1 MARFIFALFAILAL
15 AVSPSAASARTAA
28 CGMDTA
34 QAVAAS
40 TPASGVSIAHPQGGE
55 SKAAPCCD
63 KARLGCAKGCPTACF
78 ASIAGLAALSSVVI
92 GEGRTTFAPPAIKAL
107 GSREPAG
114 PDHPP
119 KSMA

>member
-15 AVSPSAASARTAA
+15 AVSPLAASARIAA
-28 CGMDTA
+28 CGMVAA

-40 TPASGVSIAHPQGGE
+40 TPASGTSVAFHHAGG
-55 SKAAPCCD
+55 SKADPCCD
-63 KARLGCAKGCPTACF
+63 KARLGCSKGCPTACF
-78 ASIAGLAALSSVVI
+78 ANVVGLAVLSSVVVL
-92 GEGRTTFAPPAIKAL
+92 GGRTTFNPPTIKAL
-107 GSREPAG
+107 GSHEPIG